1 MLVNKYYLLTALNCR
16 MTLEDFATPG
26 PGWPT
31 SAPTYIMTLLHVN
44 VKKESTQILKPR
56 HTDYH
61 ELERLP
67 FKTACGHWQNSGFA
81 WGITS
86 SKTRVYPTRRNLKL
100 ERRAVIGVSNST
112 YHLSPISSESIK
124 RRNQTNVAEST
135 RRERWWT
142 REATTYWLPWHGLLL
157 FRVA

>member
-1 MLVNKYYLLTALNCR
+1 
-16 MTLEDFATPG
+16 
-26 PGWPT
+26 
-31 SAPTYIMTLLHVN
+31 
-44 VKKESTQILKPR
+44 
-56 HTDYH
+56 
-61 ELERLP
+61 
-67 FKTACGHWQNSGFA
+67 
-81 WGITS
+81 
-86 SKTRVYPTRRNLKL
+86 LKL